1 MKQRIARYIGRF
13 SISAILRGAFVIGTL
28 MTLIVSC
35 VSLYAWQ
42 AQNRQI
48 RYALG
53 DYFPR
58 IQASFLIEGQLN
70 TLVDELNEFLKA
82 PDTAARLQLR
92 NQITLHLS
100 QIEAINRKL
109 SGEDQVQIAAIV
121 QQGQALLQRLDNAL
135 YTLFLA
141 RENVNTLSARIAW
154 LHDDFSTELSS
165 LSQDISWQQGSLLDQ
180 TEQDPSRAIAL
191 QGSLRKVQ
199 GELQLI
205 YTLARLEGQIMDDLT
220 GRLRDE
226 QNESTESSADSHSYV
241 RYLSY
246 LKSGAES
253 NETASDMY
261 PSTVTLRQTIDELLA
276 IGLSDSKMPG
286 VLKDYRAAKA
296 ELAAA
301 TAEKDRILERFRTQL
316 DVQLDNSHSQLQSLN
331 HHLSG
336 IMSYS
341 GIIIIITALLAL

>member
-180 TEQDPSRAIAL
+180 TEQDPS
-191 QGSLRKVQ
+191 
-199 GELQLI
+199 
-205 YTLARLEGQIMDDLT
+205 
-220 GRLRDE
+220 
-226 QNESTESSADSHSYV
+226 
-241 RYLSY
+241 
-246 LKSGAES
+246 
-253 NETASDMY
+253 
-261 PSTVTLRQTIDELLA
+261 
-276 IGLSDSKMPG
+276 GLSPC
-286 VLKDYRAAKA
+286 RAVCAKC
-296 ELAAA
+296 
-301 TAEKDRILERFRTQL
+301 R
-316 DVQLDNSHSQLQSLN
+316 
-331 HHLSG
+331 G
-336 IMSYS
+336 SYS
-341 GIIIIITALLAL
+341 

>member
-180 TEQDPSRAIAL
+180 TEQDPSWGYRPA
-191 QGSLRKVQ
+191 
-199 GELQLI
+199 
-205 YTLARLEGQIMDDLT
+205 GQSAQSAGGVTADLYPGT
-220 GRLRDE
+220 AGG
-226 QNESTESSADSHSYV
+226 ADY
-241 RYLSY
+241 
-246 LKSGAES
+246 G
-253 NETASDMY
+253 
-261 PSTVTLRQTIDELLA
+261 
-276 IGLSDSKMPG
+276 
-286 VLKDYRAAKA
+286 
-296 ELAAA
+296 
-301 TAEKDRILERFRTQL
+301 
-316 DVQLDNSHSQLQSLN
+316 
-331 HHLSG
+331 
-336 IMSYS
+336 
-341 GIIIIITALLAL
+341 